1 MSNLAISSGTNKG
14 WHLLGN
20 PFTSAIT
27 WATGWSLNHINTTAK
42 IWNESSASYH
52 DVLTG
57 EIIPALNGF
66 MVQVV
71 DGFGGTNSLTIP
83 TSARTHNAT
92 GWYKSTDNPT
102 IVLLAHDLTGQTAQ
116 ESIIRFSN
124 EATAGFDPAFDSHF
138 LPGYAPLFYSV
149 AGTDQL
155 STNALP
161 QSGVNVQI
169 PFSFVKN
176 DGASFTIEAK
186 KITDI
191 NGPVILKD
199 LKTNTTQDLTVKP
212 VYSFTS
218 SASDDPNRFL
228 LTFSHVGI
236 GENTNI
242 QPISVY
248 TTGNSVYVSNKTGS
262 TAGTVYV
269 YNMMGQLIM
278 QQKLTSDLTAIS
290 VKAGTGYYLVKVIS
304 GNQVF
309 SGKVFINQ

>member
-1 MSNLAISSGTNKG
+1 VAAS
-14 WHLLGN
+14 
-20 PFTSAIT
+20 
-27 WATGWSLNHINTTAK
+27 AK
-42 IWNESSASYH
+42 IWSETNASYT
-52 DVLTG
+52 DISANG
-57 EIIPALNGF
+57 IIPALNGF
-66 MVQVV
+66 MVQVTS
-71 DGFGGTNSLTIP
+71 GTNSLTIP
-83 TSARTHNAT
+83 TAARIHDAT
-92 GWYKSTDNPT
+92 GWYKSTDNPS
-102 IVLLAHDLTGQTAQ
+102 ILLLAHDLTGQTAQ
-116 ESIIRFSN
+116 ESIIRFTN

-161 QSGVNVQI
+161 ESGGNVQI
-169 PFSFVKN
+169 PFTFVKN

-186 KITDI
+186 TITGI
-191 NGPVILKD
+191 SGPVLLKD

-218 SASDDPNRFL
+218 STSDDPNRFL
-228 LTFSHVGI
+228 LSFSHVGI
-236 GENTNI
+236 GENANA

-248 TTGNSVYVSNKTGS
+248 TAGNIVYVSNKTGS
-262 TAGTVYV
+262 PDGNAYV

-278 QQKLTSDLTAIS
+278 QQKLTADLSAIGI
-290 VKAGTGYYLVKVIS
+290 KAGTGYYLVKVIS